1 MTDIVGRALCGK
13 RSTACAEKEAGNR
26 INLIFL
32 FPPRSHLVDRLESS
46 SALQAGDKSS
56 FKVGIFKV

>member
-1 MTDIVGRALCGK
+1 MLAVLSVG
-13 RSTACAEKEAGNR
+13 STQRACAEKEAGKR

-32 FPPRSHLVDRLESS
+32 FLPRSHLVDCLESS
-46 SALQAGDKSS
+46 SALPASDKSS